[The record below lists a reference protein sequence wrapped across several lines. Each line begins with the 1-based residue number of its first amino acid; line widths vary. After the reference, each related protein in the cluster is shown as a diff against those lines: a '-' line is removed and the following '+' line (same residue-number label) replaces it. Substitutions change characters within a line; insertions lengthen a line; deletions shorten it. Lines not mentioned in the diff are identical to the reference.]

1 MARLRQQNP
10 NAYFSNARISSEFES
25 IIRYINAAEW
35 GDRTVAELLGQLF
48 DKNGEWAG
56 PIEMRVDPTNGLQFR
71 VGTFVNT
78 EDGWA
83 TLATID
89 QIRGPAG
96 ENAGTIQGPLFYNR
110 QDQVTTA
117 GQTVLNYSFDT
128 NYGDLVV
135 YLNGILQVPSAY
147 TVNTANGTVT
157 LATPAAANTKVTL
170 YAVRTSNV
178 VNYRRIDITAAAN
191 QVVFPFEHAEDESF
205 IVFRNGILQHPGGTN
220 DYIANAAQDTITFTT
235 PLMSGDLLSIITV
248 DNASLRRIGGMMTE
262 DKYTDGNGQIR
273 WARIGVEDNEISQNK
288 VQNLAPTLA
297 VKAKITASSTEPT
310 NPVTTDLWLD
320 TSDNPA
326 RLKYYEGTQ
335 WLSTSPE
342 SSLPTFQVSNSG
354 QYVRVNGA
362 GTGLEYS
369 DIDFSGLISRNLIG
383 AANGVAGL
391 DSDGLL
397 PVTQLPELYSTDT
410 FDYVNTSTV
419 ANGLVYMKRIY
430 RQKTR
435 IDGIYAKLAAGSC
448 TIQVAVN
455 GSAVT
460 TSYAVSTAG
469 ISIAFPGAVEVDASQ
484 SSQRIEIIIA
494 NASTASG
501 LEVALSVTSAAI

>member
-48 DKNGEWAG
+48 DKNGDWAG

-78 EDGWA
+78 EDGWQ
-83 TLATID
+83 TLAAISA
-89 QIRGPAG
+89 IRGPAG
-96 ENAGTIQGPLFYNR
+96 LNAGEIQGPLFYNR
-110 QDQVTTA
+110 QDIVA
-117 GQTVLNYSFDT
+117 NSGQSVFAYSFDP
-128 NYGDLVV
+128 NYGDVVV
-135 YLNGILQVPSAY
+135 YLNGILQGPSSY
-147 TVNTANGTVT
+147 TADPGDNTVT
-157 LATPAAANTKVTL
+157 LNVPANEDDKVTI
-170 YAVRTSNV
+170 YTVRTSNV
-178 VNYRRIDITAAAN
+178 VNYRRIDLTAASN
-191 QVVFPFEHAEDESF
+191 QVVFPFEHGEDEEF
-205 IVFRNGILQHPGGTN
+205 IVFRNGILQQPGGTN
-220 DYIANAAQDTITFTT
+220 DYIANAAQDTITFTS
-235 PLMSGDLLSIITV
+235 PLTNGDIVSFITV

-262 DKYTDGNGQIR
+262 DKYTDGNGQIL
-273 WARIGVEDNEISQNK
+273 WNRIGVEDNEINQNK
-288 VQNLAPTLA
+288 VNQLAPTLA
-297 VKAKITASSTEPT
+297 SKAKITASSTEPL
-310 NPVTTDLWLD
+310 NPVTSDLWLD

-342 SSLPTFQVSNSG
+342 SSLPTFQVANSG

-369 DIDFSGLISRNLIG
+369 DIDFSGLVSRNTIG

-410 FDYVNTSTV
+410 FDYINTSTV
-419 ANGLVYMKRIY
+419 SNGLVYLKRVY

-435 IDGIYAKLAAGSC
+435 VDGVFAKLTAGTC

-460 TSYAVSTAG
+460 TAYAVNTAG
-469 ISIAFPGAVEVDASQ
+469 ISIAFPGAVEIDASQ
-484 SSQRIEIIIA
+484 TSQRIELIIA